1 MYWLLIC
8 VVEFHGGFCDDY
20 IWKQI
25 APLQKAPSAQL
36 WVEFLLCTLTEVL
49 FWQAVNMGKMTQ
61 LSAVNTEKSPNC
73 LFKKFCN
80 KETPKCNVFFFSP
93 IFCWRIW
100 NLTGRHRRCSV
111 KWPTKLV
118 IKQSCHCKLY
128 LSRERSS
135 SSFGAQTG
143 LGLRQVVIVPPCC

>member
-1 MYWLLIC
+1 MLIS
-8 VVEFHGGFCDDY
+8 VVQFHGGFCDDY

-25 APLQKAPSAQL
+25 APLQIVPAAQFQ
-36 WVEFLLCTLTEVL
+36 VEFLLCTLAEVL
-49 FWQAVNMGKMTQ
+49 LWQAVDMGKMTQ
-61 LSAVNTEKSPNC
+61 LSTINTEKKALTVC
-73 LFKKFCN
+73 LRNSATKRHQN
-80 KETPKCNVFFFSP
+80 AVWVFFSP

-128 LSRERSS
+128 LSTERSS

>member
-8 VVEFHGGFCDDY
+8 VVEFHGGFRDDY

-36 WVEFLLCTLTEVL
+36 WVEFLLCALTEVL

-61 LSAVNTEKSPNC
+61 LSAVNTEKSANC

-80 KETPKCNVFFFSP
+80 KETPKCNVVFFHQFSAEG
-93 IFCWRIW
+93 FEIW
-100 NLTGRHRRCSV
+100 
-111 KWPTKLV
+111 
-118 IKQSCHCKLY
+118 Q
-128 LSRERSS
+128 
-135 SSFGAQTG
+135 GAIG
-143 LGLRQVVIVPPCC
+143 GAV